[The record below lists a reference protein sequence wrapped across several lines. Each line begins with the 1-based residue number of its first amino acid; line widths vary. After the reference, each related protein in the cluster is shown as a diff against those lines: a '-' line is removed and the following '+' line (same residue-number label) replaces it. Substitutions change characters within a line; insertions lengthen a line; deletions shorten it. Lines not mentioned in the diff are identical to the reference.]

1 MANDKGLV
9 VRLDLRS
16 NIDLCDPNGNPL
28 EMTERLIAG
37 LAEYLQSQT
46 GRTAL
51 ATGIFHARG
60 ACCALDGEEQ
70 TLQLPID
77 LDLKR

>member
-1 MANDKGLV
+1 MANDKGLL

-16 NIDLCDPNGNPL
+16 NIDLCDPNGNPV

-37 LAEYLQSQT
+37 LTEYLQSET
-46 GRTAL
+46 GRRAL
-51 ATGIFHARG
+51 ATGIFHTRG
-60 ACCALDGEEQ
+60 ACCTVEGEEQ
-70 TLQLPID
+70 MLQLPID